1 MYYDVEKQEKKI
13 RNKELAIKI
22 TYVFNGILGLILGL
36 IVKRILFNSILS
48 VLLFVFA
55 GLYEAS
61 LYAKRENE
69 KIDKMKWEIAMYEES
84 KKNS

>member
-1 MYYDVEKQEKKI
+1 MYYDVEKQYKKI
-13 RNKELAIKI
+13 KNKELAIKI

-48 VLLFVFA
+48 VLLLVFA

-69 KIDKMKWEIAMYEES
+69 KIDKMKWEIAMYENQ
-84 KKNS
+84 KKE

>member
-1 MYYDVEKQEKKI
+1 MYYDIEKQAKKI

-22 TYVFNGILGLILGL
+22 TYIFNGILGLILGL
-36 IVKRILFNSILS
+36 IIKRILFNNILI
-48 VLLFVFA
+48 VLLFVFG

-69 KIDKMKWEIAMYEES
+69 KIDRMKWEIDMYNKTE
-84 KKNS
+84 K